1 MYNRLFDWRPNET
14 QHTPQL
20 RRCCCQV
27 RLWRNFSDEIDEARD
42 PSRNLFEVSSV
53 LHRQTKISGHRRPRR
68 TISEK
73 VQQEKFLS
81 RGTPLI
87 FKYLKHLTY
96 IATSWALTS
105 SDDEILVGGQAVI
118 EGVMM
123 RSPKGYS
130 VAVRR
135 QDGTV
140 RVMKDAL
147 LALGAKWK
155 VFKAP
160 ILRGVGVLGQA
171 LVLGIRAL
179 RFSVEEALTEEDAK
193 KIAKEPAQV
202 SSWLIAGNLVLALG
216 VNILLFIALP
226 LLITRLLQTQVGF
239 QSSLLFN
246 GIDGFFR
253 VLVFVIFL
261 YSVSW
266 MKDMNRVFQYHGAE
280 HKTVYNFESRQDLSV
295 TNAQKFSTLHP
306 RCGTSFLLVVMIV
319 SILVFSLVHFDG
331 FAGKLLSRIVLLP
344 LVAGISYEIIRYSAK
359 HPKSLLRI
367 VTLPGLLLQ
376 KITTKPPDDKQ
387 VEIAIRALEEALT
400 V

>member
-1 MYNRLFDWRPNET
+1 
-14 QHTPQL
+14 
-20 RRCCCQV
+20 
-27 RLWRNFSDEIDEARD
+27 
-42 PSRNLFEVSSV
+42 
-53 LHRQTKISGHRRPRR
+53 
-68 TISEK
+68 
-73 VQQEKFLS
+73 
-81 RGTPLI
+81 LI
-87 FKYLKHLTY
+87 FKYLKHLTL

-140 RVMKDAL
+140 RVWKDAL

-155 VFKAP
+155 IFKAP

-179 RFSVEEALTEEDAK
+179 QLSVEEALTEEETK
-193 KIAKEPAQV
+193 KITKDPAQL
-202 SSWLIAGNLVLALG
+202 SSWLIAGNVVLALG
-216 VNILLFIALP
+216 VNLLIFIALP
-226 LLITRLLQTQVGF
+226 LLITRLLQTQIGF
-239 QSSLLFN
+239 QSSFLFN
-246 GIDGFFR
+246 GIDGLFR
-253 VLVFVIFL
+253 VLIFVTFL

-266 MKDMNRVFQYHGAE
+266 MKDMNRVWQYHGAE

-306 RCGTSFLLVVMIV
+306 RCGTSFLFVVMIV

-359 HPKSLLRI
+359 HPKSLFRI
-367 VTLPGLLLQ
+367 ATFPGLMLQ
-376 KITTKPPDDKQ
+376 KITTKPPDDTQ

>member
-1 MYNRLFDWRPNET
+1 M
-14 QHTPQL
+14 
-20 RRCCCQV
+20 
-27 RLWRNFSDEIDEARD
+27 
-42 PSRNLFEVSSV
+42 
-53 LHRQTKISGHRRPRR
+53 
-68 TISEK
+68 
-73 VQQEKFLS
+73 
-81 RGTPLI
+81 I
-87 FKYLKHLTY
+87 FKYLKHLVFT
-96 IATSWALTS
+96 ATSWALSS

-147 LALGAKWK
+147 LSLGEKWK
-155 VFKAP
+155 IFKTP
-160 ILRGVGVLGQA
+160 VVRGVGVLAQA

-179 RFSVEEALTEEDAK
+179 RFSAEEALAEETAK
-193 KIAKEPAQV
+193 KNVDAPEKDTSKV

-216 VNILLFIALP
+216 INIVLFVVLP
-226 LLITRLLQTQVGF
+226 LFITRLVQGQIGF
-239 QSSLLFN
+239 ESSLLFN
-246 GIDGFFR
+246 GIDGLFR
-253 VLVFVIFL
+253 VMVFVLFL

-280 HKTVYNFESRQDLSV
+280 HKTVYNFESRQPLTISA
-295 TNAQKFSTLHP
+295 AQKFSTLHP

-319 SILVFSLVHFDG
+319 SILVFSIASFDT
-331 FAGKLLSRIVLLP
+331 FTGKLLSRIVLLP

-359 HPKSLLRI
+359 HPNSLLRV
-367 VTLPGLLLQ
+367 VTFPGLMLQ
-376 KITTKPPDDKQ
+376 KITTKPPDDNQ
-387 VEIAIRALEEALT
+387 VEIAIRALEEALSVEIPTPETALT

>member
-1 MYNRLFDWRPNET
+1 M
-14 QHTPQL
+14 
-20 RRCCCQV
+20 
-27 RLWRNFSDEIDEARD
+27 
-42 PSRNLFEVSSV
+42 
-53 LHRQTKISGHRRPRR
+53 
-68 TISEK
+68 
-73 VQQEKFLS
+73 
-81 RGTPLI
+81 
-87 FKYLKHLTY
+87 
-96 IATSWALTS
+96 TS

-155 VFKAP
+155 LFKIP
-160 ILRGVGVLGQA
+160 VLRGVGVLGQA

-179 RFSVEEALTEEDAK
+179 RFSAEEALTEDPAQKPEKKADA
-193 KIAKEPAQV
+193 AQV
-202 SSWLIAGNLVLALG
+202 SSWLIAGNLILALG
-216 VNILLFIALP
+216 INFLLFIALP
-226 LLITRLLQTQVGF
+226 LVITRLLQTQIGF

-246 GIDGFFR
+246 GIDGAFR
-253 VLVFVIFL
+253 VVVFVIFL

-266 MKDMNRVFQYHGAE
+266 MKDMNRVFEYHGAE
-280 HKTVYNFESRQDLSV
+280 HKTVYNFEARQNLTV
-295 TNAQKFSTLHP
+295 ENAQKFSTLHP

-319 SILVFSLVHFDG
+319 SIIVFSMAHFDS
-331 FAGKLLSRIVLLP
+331 FTGKLLSRIVLLP
-344 LVAGISYEIIRYSAK
+344 LVAGLSYEIIRYSAK
-359 HPKSLLRI
+359 HPKSWLRI

>member
-1 MYNRLFDWRPNET
+1 LLY
-14 QHTPQL
+14 
-20 RRCCCQV
+20 
-27 RLWRNFSDEIDEARD
+27 
-42 PSRNLFEVSSV
+42 VS
-53 LHRQTKISGHRRPRR
+53 
-68 TISEK
+68 
-73 VQQEKFLS
+73 
-81 RGTPLI
+81 
-87 FKYLKHLTY
+87 
-96 IATSWALTS
+96 TSWALSS

-147 LALGAKWK
+147 LTLGEKWR
-155 VFKAP
+155 VFKIP
-160 ILRGVGVLGQA
+160 VLRGVGVLGQA

-179 RFSVEEALTEEDAK
+179 FFSAEEALNEDGQTPQAGGENSAK
-193 KIAKEPAQV
+193 KETKQPSQL
-202 SSWLIAGNLVLALG
+202 SSWLIAGNLVVALG

-226 LLITRLLQTQVGF
+226 LVATRLLQGQIGF
-239 QSSLLFN
+239 QSTFLFN
-246 GIDGFFR
+246 SIDGLFR
-253 VLVFVIFL
+253 VLVFVTFL

-280 HKTVYNFESRQDLSV
+280 HKTVYNFESRQSLNV
-295 TNAQKFSTLHP
+295 ATAQKFSTLHP

-319 SILVFSLVHFDG
+319 SILVFSIVHIDG

-359 HPKSLLRI
+359 RPKSWVRV
-367 VTLPGLLLQ
+367 VTFPGLLLQ
-376 KITTKPPDDKQ
+376 KITTKPPDDTQ